1 MEKEALYETRGNTMN
16 TDEIDLT
23 EVAERI
29 WRTAD
34 IASSSTKAG

>member
-23 EVAERI
+23 EVGLAHLANRGYRLFEY
-29 WRTAD
+29 
-34 IASSSTKAG
+34 